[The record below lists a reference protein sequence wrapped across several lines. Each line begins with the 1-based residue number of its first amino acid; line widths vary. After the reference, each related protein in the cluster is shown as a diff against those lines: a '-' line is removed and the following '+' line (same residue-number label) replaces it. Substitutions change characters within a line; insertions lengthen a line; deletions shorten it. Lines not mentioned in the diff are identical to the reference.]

1 MGEPATPAAKP
12 DLRLLQGGSGG
23 EWDYVP
29 PVSLEI
35 QLAAAAD
42 PQIAVTLVPILE
54 TAERGETVWDESVV
68 KYPMGL
74 NEEIGELIV
83 NIAGDQY
90 RLYFAEPVDFPGVL
104 LALKFGYKYGADW
117 KKMQNADIREAGERL
132 KLWIKRNSK
141 S

>member
-1 MGEPATPAAKP
+1 MSEAGKPALK
-12 DLRLLQGGSGG
+12 LLQGGGGG
-23 EWDYVP
+23 EWDYAPQVA
-29 PVSLEI
+29 LEI

-74 NEEIGELIV
+74 NQEVGELIV
-83 NIAGDQY
+83 NIGRDKY
-90 RLYFAEPVDFPGVL
+90 RLYFAEPSGFPGVL
-104 LALKFGYKYGADW
+104 LALKFGYKYGHDW
-117 KKMQNADIREAGERL
+117 KKMQNDDIREAGDRL
-132 KLWIKRNSK
+132 TLWMKQQRK